1 MTTANPNDLAS
12 RIESALFAPD
22 ATRADVE
29 RLCAEA
35 IRHSFHA
42 VCLNTSR
49 IELAY
54 TLLEDSDVQIVALVG
69 FPLGASDTDSK
80 RFETETAADLGA
92 QEIDFVLDIGQLKDG
107 DHRYVL
113 RGLRDVVEAADERPV
128 KVILEAH
135 LLNREQ
141 TIVAC
146 ELAVE
151 AGARFVCTST
161 DFRAP
166 PVTAEQVKLIRE
178 SVGATFGIK
187 AAGGIRDACT
197 ALALIEAGATRI
209 GTTAATELLA

>member
-22 ATRADVE
+22 ATHSDVE
-29 RLCAEA
+29 RVCAEA

-42 VCLNTSR
+42 VCVNTSW

-54 TLLEDSDVQIVALVG
+54 AIFEASNVQVVALVG
-69 FPLGASDTDSK
+69 FPLGATDTDSK
-80 RFETETAADLGA
+80 RFETETAVDLGA
-92 QEIDFVLDIGQLKDG
+92 HEIDFVLNVGRLKDG

-113 RGLRDVVEAADERPV
+113 RELRDIVEAADERPV

-141 TIVAC
+141 TILAC
-146 ELAVE
+146 ELTVE

-161 DFRAP
+161 DFHVP
-166 PVTAEQVKLIRE
+166 PVTVDQVKLLRE
-178 SVGATFGIK
+178 TVGPTFGIK
-187 AAGGIRDACT
+187 AAGGVRDVHT
-197 ALALIEAGATRI
+197 ALALVEAGATRI
-209 GTTAATELLA
+209 GTTAAAGLVG